1 MENHATE
8 GIDIGYDGANID
20 NQLNDM
26 YFMNSGTR
34 LNIQGVGYFD
44 VNKTYPLGIK
54 TNVAGSVD
62 IMVDKTEHWN
72 ANQKIYILDNTT
84 GIYHNVTSQKY
95 TVQVPAGLTE
105 TRFSLT
111 FKNTSALATNT
122 FDLDNGIDITYANA
136 SNILNIKNNVI
147 DTTVEKVSLFNML
160 GQLVNEFDVKD
171 QNQQNIQV
179 PIRDLSTGTYIV
191 KVKTD
196 KGDTSKKIIF
206 N

>member
-1 MENHATE
+1 
-8 GIDIGYDGANID
+8 
-20 NQLNDM
+20 
-26 YFMNSGTR
+26 MNSGTR

-54 TNVAGSVD
+54 TNVAGPVD

-72 ANQKIYILDNTT
+72 TSQKIYILDNTT
-84 GIYHNVTSQKY
+84 GIYHDITSQKY

-111 FKNTSALATNT
+111 FKNNSALATNT
-122 FDLDNGIDITYANA
+122 FDLENGIDIAYYSS
-136 SNILNIKNNVI
+136 SNILSIKNNVI

-179 PIRDLSTGTYIV
+179 FIRDLSTGTYIV